1 MENNKK
7 ASDPVLQGLSLM
19 VVDDNPYSMRSLAS
33 VLRNRGASVSGL
45 GSLRQAH
52 RSLRCRPYDGVVS
65 NFQLKDGIGTE
76 LLPDYQARCPKG
88 GFYLITRQDDCVFNA
103 KEARLQGVRDCFEK
117 PVDPNALTERLAV
130 DLNPKSP
137 NDRLAEQLA
146 PYLLI
151 QDPVMAEALSDL
163 PRFAATHEP
172 VLIYGETGTG
182 KELAAKAI
190 HGLGPRAKAPFV
202 TVNCGAIPE
211 TLLEAELFGYEKGAF
226 TGASRRH
233 KGRFEQ
239 AHQGT
244 LFLDEIG
251 EMPPQAQVS
260 LLRILEENR
269 VQPIGSE
276 CDVSVDVRVITATHR
291 SLEEQVEAGLFR
303 QDLFYRLNVLPLHL
317 PPLRERPADIA
328 LLAGHFLSNSLKDM
342 NWKIA
347 TPALSAEALAI
358 LQNHPWSGNVRE
370 LRNLMARL
378 AVRLPE
384 GASEIDPNLLR
395 PLLFPILASSP
406 SSQGGIFIPKGT
418 TLANAEW
425 LLIEAALKQ
434 SGYNRTQAAKLLG
447 MGERTLRRRLNEA

>member
-1 MENNKK
+1 L
-7 ASDPVLQGLSLM
+7 V
-19 VVDDNPYSMRSLAS
+19 
-33 VLRNRGASVSGL
+33 
-45 GSLRQAH
+45 
-52 RSLRCRPYDGVVS
+52 
-65 NFQLKDGIGTE
+65 
-76 LLPDYQARCPKG
+76 
-88 GFYLITRQDDCVFNA
+88 
-103 KEARLQGVRDCFEK
+103 
-117 PVDPNALTERLAV
+117 
-130 DLNPKSP
+130 
-137 NDRLAEQLA
+137 
-146 PYLLI
+146 
-151 QDPVMAEALSDL
+151 
-163 PRFAATHEP
+163 
-172 VLIYGETGTG
+172 
-182 KELAAKAI
+182 AKAI

-226 TGASRRH
+226 TGANRRH

-269 VQPIGSE
+269 VHPLGAE
-276 CDVSVDVRVITATHR
+276 GDVPVDVRVVAATHR
-291 SLEEQVEAGLFR
+291 SLEEHVKAGLFR

-328 LLAGHFLSNSLKDM
+328 LLAGHFLDNSLKDM
-342 NWKIA
+342 NWQST
-347 TPALSAEALAI
+347 TPTFSAEALAI
-358 LQNHPWSGNVRE
+358 LQNQPWSGNVRE

-378 AVRLPE
+378 AMRLPE
-384 GASEIDPNLLR
+384 GAGEIDPNLLR
-395 PLLFPILASSP
+395 PLLFPVSVCTP
-406 SSQGGIFIPKGT
+406 QSQEGIFIPKGT